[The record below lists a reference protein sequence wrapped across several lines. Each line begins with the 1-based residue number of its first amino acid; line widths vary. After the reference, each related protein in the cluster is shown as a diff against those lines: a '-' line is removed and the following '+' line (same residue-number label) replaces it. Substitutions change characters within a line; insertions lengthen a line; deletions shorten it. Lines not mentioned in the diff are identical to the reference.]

1 MVTSNA
7 NPITIV
13 LNLLELIQDEIIARK
28 GLEHCGQPINLD
40 ATLMTSAA
48 ADYASLIC
56 PTCYPSA
63 AARLAALRGRIF
75 TMLPK
80 EIEAIVIAVWR
91 SDDDVC
97 VEFRRL
103 RIGQEH
109 AGVVVELDK
118 YHRALNPI
126 VERTIVIGAADPAK
140 MRCVEMPLDLAK
152 AAVQRPLR

>member
-40 ATLMTSAA
+40 ASLMTSEA
-48 ADYASLIC
+48 ADFAS
-56 PTCYPSA
+56 PTRPMCYPA
-63 AARLAALRGRIF
+63 GGARVYPLRSRIF
-75 TMLPK
+75 AMLPK
-80 EIEAIVIAVWR
+80 QIEPIVIAVRR

-109 AGVVVELDK
+109 AGMVVELDE
-118 YHRALNPI
+118 YHR
-126 VERTIVIGAADPAK
+126 
-140 MRCVEMPLDLAK
+140 
-152 AAVQRPLR
+152 